1 MSIEKWS
8 KKWMDEH
15 KDASMQDFAVALS
28 KRMMMTSVLTLVIQ
42 VVGFI
47 AVICV
52 MALLKM

>member
-1 MSIEKWS
+1 MGIDKWS

-15 KDASMQDFAVALS
+15 KDASMQEFAIALS
-28 KRMMMTSVLTLVIQ
+28 KRVMMTSVLTLIIQ

-52 MALLKM
+52 LALLKL